1 LSRENIVFAG
11 ADAKLAKSGPRK
23 LLSLDGGGIRGLI
36 TIEVLARIEAI
47 LRAQSSRPSLVL
59 ADYFDYIAGTSTGA
73 VIGTLLALGKPVDE
87 IRSIYLD
94 CGQMMFDKGAIL
106 ERLEKERRT
115 PFIDELE
122 KLADIFNVCR
132 YYAKRWAGE
141 KEAYAKYPD
150 APLAAKLK
158 DLVGGEGVTLDGD
171 SLRTLLLVVLANA
184 TTDSPWPISNNPR
197 AKYNDPGRPTSN
209 AKFPLW
215 QVVRAST
222 AAPMFFPPQEI
233 SVGGRTFVFVDGGVT
248 SYNNPSFQLFL
259 QATLEPYGLVW
270 PTGEKNMLLVS
281 IGTGLHPDIQQG
293 LRRSDVDA
301 AAAVSIATEGL
312 FDAAMYQQDLLCRVF
327 GRCLGGDP
335 LDREVGDLIGAKGPV
350 EPARLFTYVRY
361 NATLSPEGLTGLGLG
376 EIDPKAVQS
385 LDSVEYMAE
394 LQRVGKAVAE
404 QKVKPEHFA
413 GFGA

>member
-1 LSRENIVFAG
+1 VFAG
-11 ADAKLAKSGPRK
+11 AQAKLAKSGPRK

-36 TIEVLARIEAI
+36 TIEILARIEAI

-87 IRSIYLD
+87 IRRIYLD
-94 CGQMMFDKGAIL
+94 CGNMMFDKGAIL
-106 ERLEKERRT
+106 ERLERNRSS
-115 PFIDELE
+115 PFVDELE
-122 KLADIFNVCR
+122 KVADILHICK

-150 APLAAKLK
+150 VPLAEKLK
-158 DLVGGEGVTLDGD
+158 DLVGGGAVTLDGD

-197 AKYNDPGRPTSN
+197 AKYNDPARPTTN
-209 AKFPLW
+209 AKYPLW

-222 AAPMFFPPQEI
+222 AAPTFFPPQEI
-233 SVGGRTFVFVDGGVT
+233 SVGGRSFVFVDGGVT
-248 SYNNPSFQLFL
+248 SYNNPAFQLFL
-259 QATLEPYGLVW
+259 QATLEPYGVMW
-270 PTGEKNMLLVS
+270 PTGEKSMLLVS
-281 IGTGLHPDIQQG
+281 IGTGVHPDVQEG

-301 AAAVSIATEGL
+301 AAAVSIATESL

-327 GRCLGGDP
+327 GRCLSGEP
-335 LDREVGDLIGAKGPV
+335 LDREVGDLIGAKGPAD
-350 EPARLFTYVRY
+350 PGRLFTYVRY
-361 NATLSPEGLTGLGLG
+361 NATLSPEGLAGLGLSD
-376 EIDPKAVQS
+376 IDPEAVQS
-385 LDSVEYMAE
+385 LDSVEHMPE
-394 LQRVGKAVAE
+394 LQRIGKAVAE
-404 QKVKPEHFA
+404 RKVKPEHFA

>member
-1 LSRENIVFAG
+1 MFAG
-11 ADAKLAKSGPRK
+11 AQLKLAKSGPRK
-23 LLSLDGGGIRGLI
+23 LLSLDGGGIRGLV
-36 TIEVLARIEAI
+36 TIEILAKIESVV
-47 LRAQSSRPSLVL
+47 RAQSGRPSLVL

-94 CGQMMFDKGAIL
+94 CGQMMFDRSAIL
-106 ERLEKERRT
+106 QRMEHYRDW
-115 PFIDELE
+115 PFSGELE
-122 KLADIFNVCR
+122 KVADVFNVCR
-132 YYAKRWAGE
+132 YYAKRWAGK

-150 APLAAKLK
+150 APLAGKLQE
-158 DLVGGEGVTLDGD
+158 LVGGVDTTLDSD

-184 TTDSPWPISNNPR
+184 TTDSPWPVSNNPR

-233 SVGGRTFVFVDGGVT
+233 GVGGETFVFVDGGVT

-259 QATLEPYGLVW
+259 QATLEPYGLMW

-293 LRRSDVDA
+293 LRRTDVDA
-301 AAAVSIATEGL
+301 AGAVSIATEGL
-312 FDAAMYQQDLLCRVF
+312 FDAAMYQQDQLCRVF
-327 GRCLGGDP
+327 GRCLSGDP
-335 LDREVGDLIGAKGPV
+335 LDSEISDLIGARGPL

-361 NATLSPEGLTGLGLG
+361 NATLSREGLDALGLDA
-376 EIDPKAVQS
+376 IDPKAVQS
-385 LDSVEYMAE
+385 LDSVEHMQD
-394 LQRVGKAVAE
+394 LQRIGKAVAE
-404 QKVKPEHFA
+404 RNVRPEHFT

>member
-1 LSRENIVFAG
+1 MFAG
-11 ADAKLAKSGPRK
+11 AQAKLAKPGPRK

-36 TIEVLARIEAI
+36 TIEVLARIESI
-47 LRAQSSRPSLVL
+47 LRTQSGRSSLVL

-73 VIGTLLALGKPVDE
+73 VIGTLLSLGKTVDE

-94 CGQMMFDKGAIL
+94 CGHMMFDKGAIL
-106 ERLEKERRT
+106 ERLEKNRST
-115 PFIDELE
+115 PFAGELE
-122 KLADIFNVCR
+122 KVADILHICK

-141 KEAYAKYPD
+141 EEAYAKYPD
-150 APLAAKLK
+150 VPLARKLQG
-158 DLVGGEGVTLDGD
+158 LVGGEAVTLDGD
-171 SLRTLLLVVLANA
+171 GLRTLLLVVLANA

-197 AKYNDPGRPTSN
+197 AKYNDPARPTSN
-209 AKFPLW
+209 SKFPLW

-222 AAPMFFPPQEI
+222 AAPTFFPPQEI
-233 SVGGRTFVFVDGGVT
+233 SVGGQRFVFVDGGVT

-259 QATLEPYGLVW
+259 QATLEPYGVMW

-281 IGTGLHPDIQQG
+281 IGTGLHPAVQQG

-301 AAAVSIATEGL
+301 AAAVSIATESL

-327 GRCLGGDP
+327 GRCLTGEP
-335 LDREVGDLIGAKGPV
+335 LDREIGDLIGAKGPAD
-350 EPARLFTYVRY
+350 PGRLFTYVRY
-361 NATLSPEGLTGLGLG
+361 NATLSPEGLAALGLSG
-376 EIDPKAVQS
+376 IDPKTVES
-385 LDSVEYMAE
+385 LDSVEHMPE
-394 LQRVGKAVAE
+394 LQRVGEAVAE

>member
-1 LSRENIVFAG
+1 
-11 ADAKLAKSGPRK
+11 
-23 LLSLDGGGIRGLI
+23 
-36 TIEVLARIEAI
+36 
-47 LRAQSSRPSLVL
+47 
-59 ADYFDYIAGTSTGA
+59 
-73 VIGTLLALGKPVDE
+73 
-87 IRSIYLD
+87 
-94 CGQMMFDKGAIL
+94 
-106 ERLEKERRT
+106 
-115 PFIDELE
+115 
-122 KLADIFNVCR
+122 
-132 YYAKRWAGE
+132 
-141 KEAYAKYPD
+141 
-150 APLAAKLK
+150 
-158 DLVGGEGVTLDGD
+158 
-171 SLRTLLLVVLANA
+171 
-184 TTDSPWPISNNPR
+184 
-197 AKYNDPGRPTSN
+197 
-209 AKFPLW
+209 
-215 QVVRAST
+215 
-222 AAPMFFPPQEI
+222 
-233 SVGGRTFVFVDGGVT
+233 
-248 SYNNPSFQLFL
+248 
-259 QATLEPYGLVW
+259 
-270 PTGEKNMLLVS
+270 MLLVS

>member
-1 LSRENIVFAG
+1 MFAG
-11 ADAKLAKSGPRK
+11 AQAKIAKPGPRK

-36 TIEVLARIEAI
+36 TIEILAKIESI
-47 LRAQSSRPSLVL
+47 VRERSGNRSLVL

-73 VIGTLLALGKPVDE
+73 VIGTLLALGKPVEE
-87 IRSIYLD
+87 IRRIYLE

-106 ERLEKERRT
+106 KRLEENRRA

-122 KLADIFNVCR
+122 KVADIFNVCR

-141 KEAYAKYPD
+141 NEAYAKYPD

-158 DLVGGEGVTLDGD
+158 DLVGGEAVTLDGD
-171 SLRTLLLVVLANA
+171 SLRSLLLVVLANA

-197 AKYNDPGRPTSN
+197 AKYNDPDRPTSN

-259 QATLEPYGLVW
+259 EVTLEPYGLMW
-270 PTGEKNMLLVS
+270 PAGEKNMLLVS
-281 IGTGLHPDIQQG
+281 VGTGLHPDIQQG
-293 LRRSDVDA
+293 LRRADVDA

-327 GRCLGGDP
+327 GRCLAGDP
-335 LDREVGDLIGAKGPV
+335 LDREVGDLVAAKGPAD
-350 EPARLFTYVRY
+350 PLRLFSYVRY
-361 NATLSPEGLTGLGLG
+361 NATLSAEGLAALGLAG
-376 EIDPKAVQS
+376 IDPKAVQA
-385 LDSVEYMAE
+385 LDSVEHMPE

-404 QKVKPEHFA
+404 RKVRPEHFA
-413 GFGA
+413 GFEA

>member
-1 LSRENIVFAG
+1 MFAG
-11 ADAKLAKSGPRK
+11 AQAKIAKPGPRK

-36 TIEVLARIEAI
+36 TIEILARIESI
-47 LRAQSSRPSLVL
+47 VREQSGRPSLVL

-73 VIGTLLALGKPVDE
+73 VIGTLLALGKPIDE
-87 IRSIYLD
+87 IRRIYLD

-106 ERLEKERRT
+106 KRLEKERRS
-115 PFIDELE
+115 PFTDDLE

-150 APLAAKLK
+150 APLAEKLK
-158 DLVGGEGVTLDGD
+158 QLVGGEATTLDGD

-209 AKFPLW
+209 ARFPLW

-259 QATLEPYGLVW
+259 EATLEPYGLMW
-270 PTGEKNMLLVS
+270 PTGEKKMLLVS
-281 IGTGLHPDIQQG
+281 VGTGLHPDIQQG
-293 LRRSDVDA
+293 LRRTDVDA

-335 LDREVGDLIGAKGPV
+335 LDREIGDLIGGKGPM
-350 EPARLFTYVRY
+350 EPGRLFTYVRY
-361 NATLSPEGLTGLGLG
+361 NATLSPAGLAELGLSG
-376 EIDPKAVQS
+376 IDPATVQS
-385 LDSVEYMAE
+385 LDSVEHMSE
-394 LQRVGKAVAE
+394 LQRVGRAVAV
-404 QKVKPEHFA
+404 QKVNPGHFA
-413 GFGA
+413 GFGT